1 MTDKATENKSWLK
14 TLWAKYNE
22 LCDDLGVDNGACRS
36 CVPVVKFDPE
46 TTPVHSKTS
55 QPEENQSN

>member
-1 MTDKATENKSWLK
+1 MAEENKGWFKKL
-14 TLWAKYNE
+14 LAKYNE

-46 TTPVHSKTS
+46 EKKE
-55 QPEENQSN
+55 QQSETDKQ

>member
-1 MTDKATENKSWLK
+1 MSEKTTENRSWLK

-46 TTPVHSKTS
+46 TNQAQSKTEQS
-55 QPEENQSN
+55 EENQSN

>member
-1 MTDKATENKSWLK
+1 MSEKTTENKSWLK

-46 TTPVHSKTS
+46 NNK
-55 QPEENQSN
+55 ENQQDSQGMKND